1 MNTEN
6 GEILVRTY
14 AGLEPVLED
23 EIRKLGGIDPEIIV
37 RGVTC
42 CGDLGFVYK
51 LNLMLRTGL
60 RVLTPIHKFS
70 FSSNESFYDGV
81 FEIPWHEHFDVDKT
95 MILDSLLFSERFN
108 NSMFVSQLAKDAI
121 CDRFRQEV
129 GKRPFIDSKTPDIY
143 ISIYVRNDE
152 VTVYLDSSGESLH
165 RRGYRSEQVKA
176 PLSEVMAA
184 GIILM
189 SGWSHHFP
197 FIDPMCGSGT
207 FSIEAAL
214 IADKIPPGIFRKKFG
229 FQAWKNF
236 DEELYKTI
244 FESCTGRIEQT
255 NPIILASDRSRVAL
269 QIAAQNAEN
278 AGVEDIVKFSPSNF
292 DKLPI
297 PERKSF
303 IFMNPPY
310 GERMEVNEIND
321 LYAKIGTTFK
331 HRFVGCE
338 AWVFSSNQEA
348 LQNIGLKTSAKYK
361 LFNGSLECRLLR
373 YEMYGGSKKASKNTE
388 E

>member
-1 MNTEN
+1 MEN
-6 GEILVRTY
+6 EEILVRTY
-14 AGLEPVLED
+14 AGLEPVLLD

-37 RGVTC
+37 RGVSC
-42 CGDLGFVYK
+42 KGDLGFIYK

-60 RVLTPIHKFS
+60 RVLKPIHKFS
-70 FSSNESFYDGV
+70 FSNNESFYEGI

-95 MILDSLLFSERFN
+95 MILDSLLFSELFN

-129 GKRPFIDSKTPDIY
+129 KKRPFIDSKTPDIH
-143 ISIYVRNDE
+143 ISIYVRNND

-165 RRGYRSEQVKA
+165 RRGYRTEQVKA

-214 IADKIPPGIFRKKFG
+214 IADQIPPGIFRKG
-229 FQAWKNF
+229 FSFKNWKNF
-236 DEELYKTI
+236 DAELYDTI
-244 FESCTGRIEQT
+244 FTSCTGKITQT
-255 NPIILASDRSRVAL
+255 NPVILASDRSRVAL
-269 QIAAQNAEN
+269 QIASENAIN
-278 AGVEDIVKFSPSNF
+278 AGVEDVIQFSPASF

-310 GERMEVNEIND
+310 GERMEVSEINE
-321 LYAKIGTTFK
+321 LYAKIGTALK
-331 HRFVGCE
+331 HNFTGCE

-348 LQNIGLKTSAKYK
+348 LQHIGLKTSGKYN

-373 YEMYGGSKKASKNTE
+373 YEMYGGSKKASKNIDL
-388 E
+388 